1 MTAKASAAT
10 EFFAPRPGGQGARD
24 WDPVPDAHKVPFTW
38 LDGACVPTEQ
48 AVIPIMSYTLHYG
61 LGVFEGIRA
70 YDGDKGPAV
79 FRLRE
84 HIERLFRSARMVR
97 MDIPYSVD
105 DVVSGCVE
113 LMKQNQLRAGYLRPI
128 AFVDDGKR
136 GLGASN
142 NRVRLAIATWPWGRY
157 LGDEGVQRGIRTQ
170 VSSTVRMNARSFLP
184 KGKINGQY
192 VNSILAKRT
201 AQHAGYDEAILLDDG
216 GFVAEATG
224 ENLFLVRKGALVTP
238 PLSQPILEGITRD
251 SVLQLARSFGIEV
264 REERFSKETLISADE
279 VFLTGTAAEVT
290 PVREIDGYTVGAGG
304 RGPVTEKLQTR
315 YFDAVHGRIAERL
328 SWLTTY
334 QLAS

>member
-1 MTAKASAAT
+1 MTTTSAAPAAT
-10 EFFAPRPGGQGARD
+10 TTARE
-24 WDPVPDAHKVPFTW
+24 WDQVPEAHRVPFTW

-48 AVIPIMSYTLHYG
+48 AVVPIMSYTLHYG

-84 HIERLFRSARMVR
+84 HIERLFRSARLVR
-97 MDIPYSVD
+97 MDIPFSVD
-105 DVVSGCVE
+105 DVIAGCIDV
-113 LMKQNQLRAGYLRPI
+113 LQRNRLHAGYLRPI

-142 NRVRLAIATWPWGRY
+142 NRVRVAVATWPWGRY

-184 KGKINGQY
+184 KGKISGQY
-192 VNSILAKRT
+192 VNSILAKRS
-201 AQHAGYDEAILLDDG
+201 AQHAGCDEAILLDDD

-224 ENLFLVRKGALVTP
+224 ENLFLVRRGVLMTP

-251 SVLQLARSFGIEV
+251 SVIHLARSLGIEI
-264 REERFSKETLISADE
+264 REECFSKETLLSADE

-290 PVREIDGYTVGAGG
+290 PVREIDGYILGAGG
-304 RGPVTEKLQTR
+304 RGPVTERLQSR
-315 YFDAVHGRIAERL
+315 YFDAVNGRVEERL
-328 SWLTTY
+328 AWLTPY
-334 QLAS
+334 QVSG

>member
-1 MTAKASAAT
+1 MTAPKTTTTTAT
-10 EFFAPRPGGQGARD
+10 TTTTTT
-24 WDPVPDAHKVPFTW
+24 WDAVPEAHRVPFTW

-48 AVIPIMSYTLHYG
+48 AVVPIMSYTLHYG

-84 HIERLFRSARMVR
+84 HIERLFRSGRLVR
-97 MDIPYSVD
+97 MEIPFSVD
-105 DVVSGCVE
+105 DVIAGCVDV
-113 LMKQNQLRAGYLRPI
+113 LQQNNMRAGYLRPI

-142 NRVRLAIATWPWGRY
+142 NRVRLAVATWPWGRY

-170 VSSTVRMNARSFLP
+170 VSSTARMSARAFLP

-192 VNSILAKRT
+192 VNSILAKRA
-201 AQHAGYDEAILLDDG
+201 AQHAGYDEAILLDDL

-224 ENLFLVRKGALVTP
+224 ENLFLVRNGALITP

-251 SVLQLARSFGIEV
+251 SVLQIARGFGLEV
-264 REERFSKETLISADE
+264 REERFTKETLISADE

-290 PVREIDGYTVGAGG
+290 PVREIDGYTLGAGG
-304 RGPVTEKLQTR
+304 RGPVTERLQAA
-315 YFDAVHGRIAERL
+315 YFDAVHGRSAERQ

-334 QLAS
+334 QLKS